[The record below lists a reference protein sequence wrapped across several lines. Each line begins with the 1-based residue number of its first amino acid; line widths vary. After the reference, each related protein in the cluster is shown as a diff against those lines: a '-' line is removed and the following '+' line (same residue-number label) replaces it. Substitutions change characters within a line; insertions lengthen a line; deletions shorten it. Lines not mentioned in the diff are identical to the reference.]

1 MQRAVRGSN
10 HNLVAVCTTARPSIK
25 AAAAAA
31 ALLTMTGGTVAAKS
45 LLTGVEESQLR
56 LNNMAFSNPRLQP
69 SIVILAEAPGHA
81 LVACSST
88 WRPAD
93 ALSRPGPGA
102 PPLRLQ
108 PNGRAT
114 QSRGVLLSCLSSH
127 SRPSHLV
134 ANPFSSRQVPLHRLC
149 TLPS

>member
-1 MQRAVRGSN
+1 MPERLRAAIFMQRAVRGSN

-25 AAAAAA
+25 AAAAAAA

-93 ALSRPGPGA
+93 ALSRPGPG
-102 PPLRLQ
+102 
-108 PNGRAT
+108 
-114 QSRGVLLSCLSSH
+114 GVLLSCLSSH
-127 SRPSHLV
+127 SRPLHLV
-134 ANPFSSRQVPLHRLC
+134 AIPFSSRQVPLHRLC